1 MAFNDQKKCFESA
14 DGTSVLL
21 NLVKR
26 QWKWEYSLKI
36 KLPNP
41 LCVQISK
48 VDANKTCKTE
58 KILHENPCKMGQA
71 ATGQGKQAQLNV
83 TRILGWATS
92 FTEISW
98 AFLFQNFP
106 INLSDFYL
114 IAL

>member
-83 TRILGWATS
+83 TRILGS
-92 FTEISW
+92 

-106 INLSDFYL
+106 INLSDL
-114 IAL
+114 STQ